1 MDDAAFAGKFFALA
15 YAYGVANG
23 SFNYE
28 LRDLAKDVIH
38 GGKVQRAYLVKR
50 LAEAVGG
57 LDDASASLT
66 LSIFEAANDS
76 VNPEERQL
84 VLRGK

>member
-28 LRDLAKDVIH
+28 LRDLAKDIVH
-38 GGKVQRAYLVKR
+38 GGKVLRSQLTKR
-50 LAEAVGG
+50 LADAIEG
-57 LDDASASLT
+57 LDDTSASLT

-76 VNPEERQL
+76 VTPEERQL